1 MTELIV
7 TDYFRREAKPLAKK
21 YRFIAKEIAKLFES
35 LKEKPI

>member
-7 TDYFRREAKPLAKK
+7 TDYFRHKAKPLAKK
-21 YRFIAKEIAKLFES
+21 YRSLTKEIAKLFES